1 MEIVSAVQHALVGK
15 VGQERFDLWFSAG
28 VALRLDKH
36 KLVVAAADNFKLER
50 IRRTFR
56 SELQAACSEVLGSDT
71 SIEFVREGSSAPT
84 AALPR
89 RRAISRPR
97 DEQQQFPLF
106 AATAPGEAMPAAVAF
121 PAGATPALATP
132 ALAERRAPIVTTSS
146 PASAV
151 AAEPTTSA
159 DAPRPQRR
167 QFASLDTFVVGD
179 GNRMAHA
186 AATSALAKLG
196 TYSPLLIHGPTGS
209 GKTHLLEGIWC
220 KARQSG
226 QLRRI
231 VYLSAE
237 QFTTQFIEALR
248 GSGLPNFRRKYRDVE
263 LLIID
268 DVQFFAGKQSTLVEL
283 LHTIDTLLRNGR
295 QLVFGADRPPAELG
309 ALGPEIV
316 ARLSGGLACGIE
328 PADYATRLGILEQ
341 LVRRQSLNIDT
352 DCLRWLAGQLDG
364 DARQLAGALNRLQ
377 AASDAFGQE
386 ISVDFAQTA
395 LADLLRTSRK
405 AVRLTDIVSAVS
417 EVFGV
422 EEGDLQAGGK
432 SPAVS
437 HPRMLAM
444 WLARKY
450 TRSAL
455 SEIGRYFGRRSH
467 TTVLSAQTKVTQWLA
482 QGKNLPLPHGSC
494 SVEDALRRV
503 ESQLRLG

>member
-1 MEIVSAVQHALVGK
+1 VNPVAGAVQG
-15 VGQERFDLWFSAG
+15 DSA
-28 VALRLDKH
+28 
-36 KLVVAAADNFKLER
+36 
-50 IRRTFR
+50 T
-56 SELQAACSEVLGSDT
+56 
-71 SIEFVREGSSAPT
+71 
-84 AALPR
+84 
-89 RRAISRPR
+89 
-97 DEQQQFPLF
+97 
-106 AATAPGEAMPAAVAF
+106 
-121 PAGATPALATP
+121 GA
-132 ALAERRAPIVTTSS
+132 E
-146 PASAV
+146 
-151 AAEPTTSA
+151 
-159 DAPRPQRR
+159 APRPQRR
-167 QFASLDTFVVGD
+167 QFASLDTFIVGD
-179 GNRMAHA
+179 GNRMAHV
-186 AATSALAKLG
+186 AATNAVAKLG
-196 TYSPLLIHGPTGS
+196 TYSPLLLHGPSGS

-283 LHTIDTLLRNGR
+283 LHTIDTLLRSGR
-295 QLVFGADRPPAELG
+295 QLVFGADRPPTELR

-328 PADYATRLGILEQ
+328 PADYATRLRILELQ
-341 LVRRQSLNIDT
+341 VGRQSLRIAP
-352 DCLRWLAGQLDG
+352 DCLQWLAGQLDG

-377 AASDAFGQE
+377 AASEAWQQE
-386 ISVDFAQTA
+386 ITIDFAQTA

-405 AVRLTDIVSAVS
+405 AVRLPDIVQAVS
-417 EVFGV
+417 EIFGV
-422 EEGDLQAGGK
+422 EAGDLQSGGK

-467 TTVLSAQTKVTQWLA
+467 TTVLSAQSKVTEWLA